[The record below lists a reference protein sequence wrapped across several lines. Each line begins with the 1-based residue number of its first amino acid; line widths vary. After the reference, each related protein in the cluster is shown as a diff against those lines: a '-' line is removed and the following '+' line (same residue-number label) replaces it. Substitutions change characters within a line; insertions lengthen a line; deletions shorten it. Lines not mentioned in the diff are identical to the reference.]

1 VSTTDD
7 VPFDIPEPRAL
18 AERVMDRAWTDAVH
32 DIDRELLEACAIT
45 ISTLLVRLAAAT
57 ERDEARRSAS

>member
-1 VSTTDD
+1 
-7 VPFDIPEPRAL
+7 
-18 AERVMDRAWTDAVH
+18 MDRAWTDAVH

-45 ISTLLVRLAAAT
+45 INNLLARLAAAS